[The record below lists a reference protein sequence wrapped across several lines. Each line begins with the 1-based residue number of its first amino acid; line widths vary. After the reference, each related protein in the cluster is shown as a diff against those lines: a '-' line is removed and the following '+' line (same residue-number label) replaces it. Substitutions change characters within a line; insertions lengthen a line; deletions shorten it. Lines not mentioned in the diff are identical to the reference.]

1 VNQEKFIS
9 DAPNPVSLY
18 QILGHEVDIEELL
31 QVVIKCFKKCY
42 SLIEDGDYIDI
53 DALYHDSLYR
63 KHGFFKYRDNEG
75 EFEAAIVE
83 VQDNGHIILRNRE
96 GVMSEYAFK
105 EIEFII

>member
-1 VNQEKFIS
+1 
-9 DAPNPVSLY
+9 
-18 QILGHEVDIEELL
+18 
-31 QVVIKCFKKCY
+31 
-42 SLIEDGDYIDI
+42 
-53 DALYHDSLYR
+53 LYR